1 MSRPLEKEN
10 DTLIQSWRNL
20 GGRNSKKGNNP
31 APAQAPAAANILLV
45 CGRHLILFKQ
55 AHVEKG
61 QQCNGERPMKVC
73 AWHQLSCVSLEYKKQ
88 RYCT

>member
-45 CGRHLILFKQ
+45 CGRRLILFKQ
-55 AHVEKG
+55 AHVDKG

-73 AWHQLSCVSLEYKKQ
+73 AWHQLSCVSLA
-88 RYCT
+88 RI